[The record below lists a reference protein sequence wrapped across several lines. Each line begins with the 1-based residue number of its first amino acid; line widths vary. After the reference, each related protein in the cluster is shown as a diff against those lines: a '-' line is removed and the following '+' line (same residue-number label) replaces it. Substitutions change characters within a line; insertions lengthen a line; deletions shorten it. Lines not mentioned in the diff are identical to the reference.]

1 MGYFGN
7 KITIIG
13 LLILVL
19 CLLQVNGQLQCSDKS
34 PCPESAPCCSEFGYC
49 GDGRFCLGGCNPFLS
64 FKPDSCAPNP
74 ICVSNLY
81 KFDRPERIQPTSS
94 YTGGT
99 DIDFTSEGQPLFKDG
114 NLILTLAKGTQGT
127 RISTTRYVYYG
138 RIFSRIKAARSV
150 GIVTAFI
157 TMSNIKD
164 EIDWEFLGYDLQ
176 TGQSNYF
183 YRGYVDYTKGVKN
196 PVGGNIYTDF
206 HEYGIDWSQDQ
217 LSWLID
223 GKIVRTVKK
232 TDTYNKTTGNYDYP
246 QTPSRIQLSI
256 WDAGDGPEGTK
267 NWAGG
272 ATDWSATDIQS
283 PGYFYAEVQN
293 VTVECYGV
301 QGAGNIKVDPSW
313 GTVDDSVNSYV
324 YDANGNV
331 TITKTNFTKVT
342 ITTPPSQGL
351 PQSSDQ
357 NPNSMPNITGQYVP
371 DVTSTAVAVGLPPVV
386 STLIVTFA
394 AITLGI
400 FVF

>member
-1 MGYFGN
+1 MGN
-7 KITIIG
+7 KIARIG

-19 CLLQVNGQLQCSDKS
+19 CLLQVNAQIQCSDKS
-34 PCPESAPCCSEFGYC
+34 PCPESAPCCSEYGYC
-49 GDGRFCLGGCNPFLS
+49 GTDRFCLGGCNPFLS
-64 FKPDSCAPNP
+64 FKPTSCEPNP

-81 KFDRPERIQPTSS
+81 TFDKPERLQPTSS

-99 DIDFTSEGQPLFKDG
+99 DVDFTYEGQPLFTGG
-114 NLILTLAKGTQGT
+114 NLILSLAKGTQGT
-127 RISTTRYVYYG
+127 RISTTRYLYYG
-138 RIFSRIKAARSV
+138 RIFAKIKAARSV

-176 TGQSNYF
+176 TGQTNYF
-183 YRGYVDYTKGVKN
+183 YRGYIDYTKGVKE
-196 PVGGNIYTDF
+196 PVGGNIYNDF

-223 GKIVRTVKK
+223 GRIVRTVKK
-232 TDTYNKTTGNYDYP
+232 SDTYNKTTGNYDYP

-272 ATDWSATDIQS
+272 ATNWNAPDIQS
-283 PGYFYAEVQN
+283 PGYFYAQVQT

-313 GTVDDSVNSYV
+313 GTVDNSVNSYV

-331 TITKTNFTKVT
+331 TITKSDVTKVT

-351 PQSSDQ
+351 PQSPDQ
-357 NPNSMPNITGQYVP
+357 NPNTIPNITGQYVP
-371 DVTSTAVAVGLPPVV
+371 DSAIAAAAIGSPAVV
-386 STLIVTFA
+386 STSIAALA
-394 AITLGI
+394 AIALGI
-400 FVF
+400 FVL